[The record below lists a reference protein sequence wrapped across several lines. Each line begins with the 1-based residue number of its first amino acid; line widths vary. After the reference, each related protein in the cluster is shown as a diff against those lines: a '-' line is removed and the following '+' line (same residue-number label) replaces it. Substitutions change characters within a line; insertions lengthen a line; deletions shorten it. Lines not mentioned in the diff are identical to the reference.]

1 MKNIRD
7 AFNNAAVEKVLAA
20 TKGLPFPVNR
30 ERVHHD
36 KMAVFTDKNPVSAS
50 ILSYTLMKN
59 DLNRNKSLTNI
70 PYPSAF
76 CTDVLR
82 AVAQIS
88 VMPWPIITHPIASAK
103 YVAKVP
109 FSVSMPYKA
118 VVNTGANA
126 RKLPVTVAR
135 LAQVF
140 MSNCGDNGVE
150 FRAVLVAVA
159 VVAHPPRWGGR
170 ASVVS
175 SLRLKA
181 SLILLRYFFWAD
193 SSGEPI
199 TAVTILLVR
208 IVLVPVGVKP

>member
-1 MKNIRD
+1 
-7 AFNNAAVEKVLAA
+7 
-20 TKGLPFPVNR
+20 
-30 ERVHHD
+30 
-36 KMAVFTDKNPVSAS
+36 
-50 ILSYTLMKN
+50 MKN
-59 DLNRNKSLTNI
+59 DLNRNRSLTNI
-70 PYPSAF
+70 PYPSAC

-82 AVAQIS
+82 TVAQMS

-118 VVNTGANA
+118 VVKTGANA
-126 RKLPVTVAR
+126 RKLPVTVAI
-135 LAQVF
+135 LAHVL

-159 VVAHPPRWGGR
+159 VVVPPPRWWGVR

-181 SLILLRYFFWAD
+181 RHVLLRSFFWAG
-193 SSGEPI
+193 SSGESSI
-199 TAVTILLVR
+199 TAVTKLLVPD
-208 IVLVPVGVKP
+208 LVPVGVKP